1 MTTSERATAALAVAA
16 ATALVVALASPVAT
30 AVIGL
35 ILFGTLAV
43 LLELRYLVGRLPVIA
58 RRDVVSGLAVLLAGT
73 SLLRL
78 AEHLFGAQARRAEAV
93 LGFCVVALVA
103 RVGLHGR
110 RRIAAYVVAGLLAA
124 ASLVWPDHYAF
135 ALLHLHQLVVL
146 VFVWDWAARLPRA
159 RERRLFRGVQLAWGL
174 LLPAVVLA
182 GAVDTWLTGDPG
194 IVRSVVGDGRSLVA
208 AAALPGD
215 ASGVLGLRL
224 LTVYAFLQTMQ
235 LLVWVAFMPRFATEE
250 SARFEDRFPY
260 LTGARVWAV
269 GFIAA
274 AVFAVVFALGFRQGQ
289 VLFGALW
296 SWAVHLEMAA
306 ALVVVAAGRR
316 TRGFTRLT
324 LVPSLPE
331 ESSDSGGTKGAQDP
345 VDPGTPDA
353 DAAGL
358 GRAGGGGHGSVA
370 APLPATAV
378 APEAEVGG

>member
-1 MTTSERATAALAVAA
+1 VTTSERATGALAVAA
-16 ATALVVALASPVAT
+16 ATALVVALASPLAT

-78 AEHLFGAQARRAEAV
+78 AEHLLGTQARRAEAV
-93 LGFCVVALVA
+93 LGFCVVGLVA
-103 RVGLHGR
+103 RVGLRGR
-110 RRIAAYVVAGLLAA
+110 RRVVAYVVAVLLAA

-146 VFVWDWAARLPRA
+146 VFLWDWAARLPRA

-174 LLPAVVLA
+174 LVPAVVLA

-194 IVRSVVGDGRSLVA
+194 IARSVVGDGRSLVA

-215 ASGVLGLRL
+215 ASGPMGLRL

-250 SARFEDRFPY
+250 SAAFESRFPW

-316 TRGFTRLT
+316 LRSAPRLT
-324 LVPSLPE
+324 LVPPPP
-331 ESSDSGGTKGAQDP
+331 TGAA
-345 VDPGTPDA
+345 PGPAPDTHPDA
-353 DAAGL
+353 GAA
-358 GRAGGGGHGSVA
+358 REARPVGGGHGTLA
-370 APLPATAV
+370 DPHPATAV
-378 APEAEVGG
+378 APEPEVGS

>member
-1 MTTSERATAALAVAA
+1 MGAVTTSERATGALAVAA
-16 ATALVVALASPVAT
+16 ATALVVALISPVAT

-78 AEHLFGAQARRAEAV
+78 AEHVLGTQARRAEAV

-103 RVGLHGR
+103 RVGLSGR
-110 RRIAAYVVAGLLAA
+110 RRVVAYVVAVLLAA

-146 VFVWDWAARLPRA
+146 VFLWDWAARLPRA
-159 RERRLFRGVQLAWGL
+159 RERRLFRGVQLVWGL
-174 LLPAVVLA
+174 LVPAVVLA

-194 IVRSVVGDGRSLVA
+194 IARSIVGDGRSLVA

-215 ASGVLGLRL
+215 ASAPLGLRL

-250 SARFEDRFPY
+250 SAAFESRFPW

-274 AVFAVVFALGFRQGQ
+274 AVFAVVFAMGFRQGQ

-306 ALVVVAAGRR
+306 ALVVVAAGRGLR
-316 TRGFTRLT
+316 SAPRLT
-324 LVPSLPE
+324 LVP
-331 ESSDSGGTKGAQDP
+331 DP
-345 VDPGTPDA
+345 PADATPDA
-353 DAAGL
+353 GAA
-358 GRAGGGGHGSVA
+358 RAAAPAGGGHGTVA
-370 APLPATAV
+370 DPQPATAV

>member
-1 MTTSERATAALAVAA
+1 MTTSERATGALAVAA

-35 ILFGTLAV
+35 IIFGTLAV
-43 LLELRYLVGRLPVIA
+43 LLELRYLIGRLPVIA

-73 SLLRL
+73 SVLRL
-78 AEHLFGAQARRAEAV
+78 AEHLLGSQARRAEAM

-103 RVGLHGR
+103 RVGLRGR
-110 RRIAAYVVAGLLAA
+110 RRVVAYVVAGLLGA

-146 VFVWDWAARLPRA
+146 VFLWDWAGRLPRA
-159 RERRLFRGVQLAWGL
+159 FDRRLFRGVQLAWGL
-174 LLPAVVLA
+174 LVPAALLA
-182 GAVDTWLTGDPG
+182 GAVDSWLTGEPG

-215 ASGVLGLRL
+215 ASGVLDLRL

-250 SARFEDRFPY
+250 SAAFEGRFPW

-274 AVFAVVFALGFRQGQ
+274 AVVAVVFAMGFRQGQ

-316 TRGFTRLT
+316 TRTKPRLT
-324 LVPSLPE
+324 LVP
-331 ESSDSGGTKGAQDP
+331 DP
-345 VDPGTPDA
+345 PASAEPPTPRQA
-353 DAAGL
+353 GPAA
-358 GRAGGGGHGSVA
+358 GGHGSVA
-370 APLPATAV
+370 DPQPATAV
-378 APEAEVGG
+378 APEAEVGS